1 MRSTSTERTGVG
13 IFCRTEFIAGADS
26 IVYSQ
31 LSTYFKTKPKLADCG
46 IAIVSWYLVLGAGA
60 QALAQTPDETV
71 PTGYATFDNWL
82 YSDSLAVPL
91 PLPTTTDETVAPVS
105 DGQIAQS
112 TISLPT
118 FILPGVILPSI
129 LPISQPIPTNSILDP
144 AVIQAPNN
152 TPAVNPANA
161 PNPPNPPNSPTPSA
175 VPSPVATPDPRYLIP
190 PQALNPKVVDPFST
204 QFILNGNKVSHLST
218 AVINTGGELGSFR
231 SSDFSF
237 DAYKVLG
244 ATNIQSVTSDRV
256 VRVRSQ
262 LEVAGARSIVQ
273 NRDTSIS
280 VAQPQT
286 LLGFREQISLMG
298 DCLDGSGQTCTF
310 LPGIKIDNSVI
321 DPQKLQPTGVR
332 ITSQFNDVISP
343 ASVAAIQ
350 QSGFQGGANGDEY
363 GIDLYLPAVGV
374 VSSTESPTLTGSR
387 QETFSTGL
395 AIYGTRLTQNFA
407 TNGRESSLGRTI
419 RSLNYIHG
427 DNNQLLNL
435 GVTALSQALPEI
447 QSPAI
452 APGLP
457 GAKIV
462 VNPNLYRAA
471 NAIRIPDSS
480 LTVYQGGTGY
490 APSAGSDPRIPPA
503 ANHQAIWIGLS
514 PVIERSVT
522 QDYRYVTLGEPTMIA
537 SGGGEGGTIP
547 VSVTL
552 NNFAFNSVGLQ
563 NAYAQGYVTVYNQK
577 VDRVDVSTINQR
589 TDYYPHLSFTG
600 TRLNENTLW
609 RYFTGAIFNV
619 GSQSV
624 QANPDLKAYVGTDY
638 SIVNPRGVSFS
649 LGGVGYLNPD
659 PEHYSQLFANANRSI
674 GLGVNPRNN
683 LVFGVNANY
692 IADGAL
698 TLKSVPITSNQSFI
712 NAGVALNLGNIS
724 IGGTQFFGN
733 LLPGSIDSKTV
744 FNVGWKV
751 NDRLKVGAFMSAFDR
766 NISTNPIGASL
777 SWGLDPNSNSLLALS
792 WNAAEIDFRRTL
804 GPTANVYR
812 DNTVSVSLRYGF

>member
-1 MRSTSTERTGVG
+1 MLTTSTECMGVG
-13 IFCRTEFIAGADS
+13 IFFPNRFIAGANS

-31 LSTYFKTKPKLADCG
+31 LSTYFKTKPKLADYG
-46 IAIVSWYLVLGAGA
+46 IAIVSWYLVLGSSA
-60 QALAQTPDETV
+60 QAQTQPIDSTAVGGELTLDNWFYSDDLTV
-71 PTGYATFDNWL
+71 PTQ
-82 YSDSLAVPL
+82 PL
-91 PLPTTTDETVAPVS
+91 PLQTPTDGAVAPANNPQV
-105 DGQIAQS
+105 AQS
-112 TISLPT
+112 TTIPLPT
-118 FILPGVILPSI
+118 FIVPGVVLPTL
-129 LPISQPIPTNSILDP
+129 LPLSQPIPINSILDP

-152 TPAVNPANA
+152 TPAIKPANA
-161 PNPPNPPNSPTPSA
+161 PNAPSVVPTPA
-175 VPSPVATPDPRYLIP
+175 ATKDPRYLIP
-190 PQALNPKVVDPFST
+190 PQSLDPKVVDPFST
-204 QFILNGNKVSHLST
+204 QFILNGNKLSHLST
-218 AVINTGGELGSFR
+218 SVITTGDEFGSFR
-231 SSDFSF
+231 NGDFSF
-237 DAYKVLG
+237 DAYKMLG

-262 LEVAGARSIVQ
+262 LEVAGARSIIQ
-273 NRDTSIS
+273 NQDISIS

-310 LPGIKIDNSVI
+310 LPGIKIDKSVI
-321 DPQKLQPTGVR
+321 DPQKLQPTGAR
-332 ITSQFNDVISP
+332 ITSQFSDVISP

-374 VSSTESPTLTGSR
+374 VSSSDSPVLTGSR
-387 QETFSTGL
+387 QEKFSTGV
-395 AIYGTRLTQNFA
+395 AIYDARLTQNFA

-427 DNNQLLNL
+427 DNNQLVNL
-435 GVTALSQALPEI
+435 GVTALAQVLPEV

-457 GAKIV
+457 GARIV

-471 NAIRIPDSS
+471 NAIRIPDNS

-490 APSAGSDPRIPPA
+490 AASFGSDPRIPPA
-503 ANHQAIWIGLS
+503 ANHQAVWIGLS
-514 PVIERSVT
+514 PVIERSVS
-522 QDYRYVTLGEPTMIA
+522 QDYHYVTLGEPTIVA
-537 SGGGEGGTIP
+537 SGGGEGGTVP

-552 NNFAFNSVGLQ
+552 NNFGFNSVGLQ

-577 VDRVDVSTINQR
+577 VDRVDVSTIGQR

-600 TRLNENTLW
+600 TRLSENTLW
-609 RYFTGAIFNV
+609 RYFTGAIFNI

-624 QANPDLKAYVGTDY
+624 QTTPDIKAYVGTDY
-638 SIVNPRGVSFS
+638 SLVNPRGVSFS
-649 LGGVGYLNPD
+649 VGGVGYVNPD
-659 PEHYSQLFANANRSI
+659 PEHYSQLFANANQAI
-674 GLGVNPRNN
+674 GLGANPRNN

-692 IADGAL
+692 IADGAI
-698 TLKSVPITSNQSFI
+698 TLKSVPISANQSFV

-744 FNVGWKV
+744 FNIGWKV
-751 NDRLKVGAFMSAFDR
+751 NDRLKIGAFVSAFDR

-777 SWGLDPNSNSLLALS
+777 SLGLDSNSNSILALS

-804 GPTANVYR
+804 GPTANVYH